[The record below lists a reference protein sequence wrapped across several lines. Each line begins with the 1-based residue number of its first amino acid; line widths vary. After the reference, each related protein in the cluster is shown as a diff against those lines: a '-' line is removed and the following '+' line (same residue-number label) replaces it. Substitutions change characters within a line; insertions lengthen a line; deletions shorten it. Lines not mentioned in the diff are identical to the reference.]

1 MHPPLILERMMSKRR
16 TEYTPLTPEQVKQQ
30 ESDHKNLV
38 AAIRKVWGENMRRV
52 MRKFGVNPPPM
63 YVDRSA

>member
-1 MHPPLILERMMSKRR
+1 MSKRR
-16 TEYTPLTPEQVKQQ
+16 TEYTPLTEEQKQQ
-30 ESDHKNLV
+30 QEIDHQNLIKG
-38 AAIRKVWGENMRRV
+38 IRKVWGENMRRV

>member
-1 MHPPLILERMMSKRR
+1 MSKRR
-16 TEYTPLTPEQVKQQ
+16 TEYTPLTEEQVIQQ
-30 ESDHKNLV
+30 KKDHDNLV
-38 AAIRKVWGENMRRV
+38 KGIRKVWGENMRRV

>member
-1 MHPPLILERMMSKRR
+1 MSRKLR
-16 TEYTPLTPEQVKQQ
+16 TEYVPLTEEQKAQQ
-30 ESDHKNLV
+30 EVDHARLV
-38 AAIRKVWGENMRRV
+38 QGIRKVWGENMRKV

>member
-1 MHPPLILERMMSKRR
+1 MSKRR
-16 TEYTPLTPEQVKQQ
+16 TEYTPLTDEQKAKQ
-30 ESDHKNLV
+30 ELDHKNLV
-38 AAIRKVWGENMRRV
+38 AGIRKVWGENMRRV